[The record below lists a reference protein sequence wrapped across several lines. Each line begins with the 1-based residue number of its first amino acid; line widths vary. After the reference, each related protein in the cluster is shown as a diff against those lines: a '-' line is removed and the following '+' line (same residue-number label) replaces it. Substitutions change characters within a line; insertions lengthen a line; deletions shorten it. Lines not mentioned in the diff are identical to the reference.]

1 MDDGYLPD
9 YYIRKKQRDRMY
21 TNAWRI
27 VCGVA
32 VVIAA
37 VFVGN
42 FAFNSFG
49 ITLRNKGLP
58 AVNEKHADELD
69 SLKTEQRISDGL
81 ASQHETK
88 DTELSAPESTN
99 LLGSS
104 SNESGNAADP
114 PGAAGAIHADLASI
128 DYSESFPLVSV
139 SLESGNKD
147 SDSNSGAAGASTP
160 PASPQKPAADTK
172 GSETENSQDADSAKA
187 QDKPKE
193 ETPEVQ
199 SKPVL
204 SNKIYHIYVAEVRTR
219 EEADNVN
226 SKLAEHGYK
235 GQIVEQ
241 KPNFLVKVMETSRGD
256 EALAL
261 VEKLRELGF
270 EPITTRSSKK

>member
-21 TNAWRI
+21 TNAWKI
-27 VCGVA
+27 VSIA
-32 VVIAA
+32 IVVIAA
-37 VFVGN
+37 AFVGN
-42 FAFNSFG
+42 FAFNSWG

-58 AVNEKHADELD
+58 AVNAKHADELD

-81 ASQHETK
+81 ASQQGTK
-88 DTELSAPESTN
+88 DSELAASVPDSSDPGLAPAAN
-99 LLGSS
+99 ANPVSS
-104 SNESGNAADP
+104 EVPINS
-114 PGAAGAIHADLASI
+114 DLSSI

-139 SLESGNKD
+139 SLESGKKGTD
-147 SDSNSGAAGASTP
+147 GKSGAAGTTP
-160 PASPQKPAADTK
+160 PASQQKPAADATDSEKAK
-172 GSETENSQDADSAKA
+172 GTDDIAAKA
-187 QDKPKE
+187 DDKPDGGS
-193 ETPEVQ
+193 PEVQ

-204 SNKIYHIYVAEVRTR
+204 SNKIYHIYVAEVRTK
-219 EEADNVN
+219 EEAEIVN